1 MNKLKRLK
9 ISKKRGGKR
18 LKISKQRGGKRLKIS
33 KQRGGSKPL
42 KVNKGDSISFIKD
55 INDDYIICDHETY
68 NGYKITNFNKLFS
81 GSVQNLKKKLTL
93 ILVQKYFVEFD
104 EYVKTHEYKLKMA
117 EELELDIGLCD
128 STLNRPC
135 ISIYPY
141 YSIKGG
147 HIQDELFEELLEALI
162 IKKDSTRTKEQLR
175 TWFKEKKYEVS
186 ALQEKDRVTKEAIK
200 RAIKTKIYD
209 IRPCSTT
216 TNCTSTLVEGVLGEI
231 FRKYR
236 IHTSTSTYSSSA
248 DVLINFINQFIR
260 FLGDLPNNKNKII
273 DKLNNE
279 PYLNI
284 KYDINHNGSMFK
296 YNINTDENPLRQY
309 AFEKVDENE
318 KENEKEELEKTLN
331 YINDEIQYINTLSP
345 NLETLETLKNAE
357 ADLKEAVDTWN
368 HDSTNT
374 ALSYTPVLQLNT
386 DEIPEEEESIDSDSA
401 LF

>member
-1 MNKLKRLK
+1 M
-9 ISKKRGGKR
+9 
-18 LKISKQRGGKRLKIS
+18 
-33 KQRGGSKPL
+33 
-42 KVNKGDSISFIKD
+42 
-55 INDDYIICDHETY
+55 
-68 NGYKITNFNKLFS
+68 
-81 GSVQNLKKKLTL
+81 
-93 ILVQKYFVEFD
+93 
-104 EYVKTHEYKLKMA
+104 
-117 EELELDIGLCD
+117 
-128 STLNRPC
+128 
-135 ISIYPY
+135 
-141 YSIKGG
+141 
-147 HIQDELFEELLEALI
+147 
-162 IKKDSTRTKEQLR
+162 
-175 TWFKEKKYEVS
+175 
-186 ALQEKDRVTKEAIK
+186 
-200 RAIKTKIYD
+200 
-209 IRPCSTT
+209 
-216 TNCTSTLVEGVLGEI
+216 LGEI